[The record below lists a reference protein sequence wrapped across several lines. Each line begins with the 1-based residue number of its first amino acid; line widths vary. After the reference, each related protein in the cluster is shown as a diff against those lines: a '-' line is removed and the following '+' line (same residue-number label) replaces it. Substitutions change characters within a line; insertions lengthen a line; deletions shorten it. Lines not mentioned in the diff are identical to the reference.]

1 MSQVKPVPEGM
12 HTVTPHLV
20 CSDAAKAIEFYKQ
33 AFNAVE
39 MIRVP
44 GPGGKLIH
52 ACVRIGDSL
61 VMLVDEN
68 PQWECLSPLTLKGSP
83 VTIHFQVDD
92 VDAVFSQAVNAG
104 ATVTMPVDDMFWGD
118 RYGVVKDPFGHQWS
132 IATHVRD
139 VSPEEIR
146 QAASVEC
153 AG

>member
-52 ACVRIGDSL
+52 ASVRIGDSL

-68 PQWECLSPLTLKGSP
+68 PQWDCLSPLTLKGSP
-83 VTIHFQVDD
+83 VTIHLQVDD
-92 VDAVFSQAVNAG
+92 VDAVFNQAVKAG
-104 ATVTMPVDDMFWGD
+104 ATITMPVDDMFWSD

-139 VSPEEIR
+139 VSSEEIR

-153 AG
+153 A